1 MRYIALTIFSLLLA
15 VALSVAAPSAA
26 QGWPD
31 DFDDPPPLNWDRQGR
46 LTVLLLGID
55 RRPSDDAPPGMA
67 RTDVI
72 IVASLYPAQGTLSLL
87 HVPRDLFMP
96 LNISD
101 PRSDMVRVNA
111 LMRHGEQAQPGY
123 GIYWLI
129 DTVADNLQIGI
140 DRYVL
145 VDFEAFITL
154 IDALGGLE
162 ITTGYPI
169 YDAEFPDMNYGYDP
183 FVLPAG
189 DHVLSGYDALRFA
202 RTRRQDNDYVR
213 GARQMQVIEAIHAQL
228 TRSGALPN
236 LLRATPDLFRSLRD
250 NVQTDI
256 ALADIAQIA
265 YTAVLIPPENIITGT
280 LSREYTMSTFTRDG
294 QRVNTPH
301 PNLIPAL
308 MSDIFGA
315 DYWLSTAQ

>member
-1 MRYIALTIFSLLLA
+1 MRYIALTIFSLIMMA
-15 VALSVAAPSAA
+15 ALSVPASSA
-26 QGWPD
+26 QEWPD
-31 DFDDPPPLNWDRQGR
+31 GIDDAPALNWDGTSR
-46 LTVLLLGID
+46 LTIALLGID
-55 RRPSDDAPPGMA
+55 RRPADDAPRGMA
-67 RTDVI
+67 RADVI
-72 IVASLYPAQGTLSLL
+72 IIASLYPEQATLSLM

-96 LNISD
+96 LNPTD
-101 PRSDMVRVNA
+101 PLSEMVRVNT
-111 LMRHGEQAQPGY
+111 LMRHGEQLQPGY
-123 GIYWLI
+123 GVDWLVG
-129 DTVADNLQIGI
+129 TLADNLQIAI

-145 VDFEAFITL
+145 VDFEAFIAL

-162 ITTGYPI
+162 ISTGYPI
-169 YDAEFPDMNYGYDP
+169 YDPEFPDMNYGYDP

-213 GARQMQVIEAIHAQL
+213 GARQMQVLESIHAQL
-228 TRSGALPN
+228 TRTNALPR
-236 LLRATPDLFRSLRD
+236 LLRATPDLLRSLRD

-280 LSREYTMSTFTRDG
+280 LSREYTMSTFTRNG

-315 DYWLSTAQ
+315 DYWMSSSVP